1 MKKIATLIFAII
13 LAGIFFPEKAEAADS
28 ATLPFPYTWSSSTS
42 QNDFVGSGTE
52 FDDWQWQSAY
62 SGFRIFS
69 TKNKWPGRYLVSA
82 KPFDFPE
89 GSNGAFTFFYNAS
102 ADVTINLQIE
112 KDGTFVDAS
121 TIDLPGNGK
130 EHVYVTMSF
139 ETSGPARLRIEGI
152 LTGGN
157 GNCYGSLLIDNINV
171 KSFGADLAA
180 VALISPRPG
189 SKIPSGS
196 PLTVEATFENLSS
209 TDVANPVFCYSTGDD
224 ATAVR
229 ETYNGTLKGSEA
241 VNYTFSAPLLA
252 DKAGNTA
259 IKVWVDYS
267 ADIDQSNNE
276 LKSDLIAYSPFSF
289 PYTAEFTGEGYWQ
302 IIDTG
307 ADGYTWSFA
316 TAEAPSGDKSVLGFA
331 AGYGSYDDYAVSPA
345 VVMPAGKSR
354 VSFYY
359 AGISGGTHLS
369 LLTGDTPD
377 PTKMTE
383 VIWEQDVNNNFW
395 ESVGLAIDLPQS
407 GNRYFAFH
415 LTGGSDQVL
424 VSDFRVDNSE
434 DLAVREVR
442 FDQPDGFNLSTST
455 VTIVIA
461 NQGLTAQ
468 TAIDLSYTAGNTAHA
483 SETYQGS
490 IEPGQTIEYTF
501 KKAADI
507 SACGEYSLIGQ
518 IVTAV
523 GDDRLNDARYGKSLN
538 HFENMSVPY
547 INDFDDASKFNR
559 WSFDNTDAKSGWSI
573 RQSTYPYSGTFAYY
587 DDISAYTLRHANTSG
602 GAADDWA
609 FSECIALEKGEY
621 DFSFFFRNEGET
633 PRDFS
638 LSLGDRPE
646 AAAMTLTLMK
656 SEGATMKTP
665 EYTKWLGRIEIP
677 ETGLYY
683 MGFNATGTSGNG
695 STQIDRIEIRPL
707 TGRQELP
714 WECDFADDFG
724 SWEQYNPYQTFITWA
739 NDETDPSV
747 ITLTRPYFEI
757 VPNEHYMTEGFFV
770 SPALTLEKGREVEI
784 SFDYTMSVN
793 NTDVALSLWTGN
805 SNHPD
810 SFVKIRELKKARDF
824 TTFTYRFT
832 PSEADSEFYIALRSN
847 LECSEEDAFS
857 TNVYTYRVKNISA
870 NYTGKDSLGSVTADN
885 GLTIKGCTVTVADGS
900 EIEVY
905 SLDGICIARGD
916 GSVSIDAPS
925 GIYIVRTPMNTRK
938 IVL

>member
-1 MKKIATLIFAII
+1 MKKIATLIFAIT
-13 LAGIFFPEKAEAADS
+13 LAGILFPEKAGAAD
-28 ATLPFPYTWSSSTS
+28 AETLPFPYIWNSSTGM
-42 QNDFVGSGTE
+42 NDFVGSGTTY
-52 FDDWQWQSAY
+52 DDWQWQSAY
-62 SGFRIFS
+62 SAFRIFS

-130 EHVYVTMSF
+130 EHVYVTMPF
-139 ETSGPARLRIEGI
+139 EASGPARLRLEGI

-157 GNCYGSLLIDNINV
+157 GNCYGSLLIEDINI
-171 KSFGADLAA
+171 KSSGADLAA
-180 VALISPRPG
+180 VALLSPRPE
-189 SKIPSGS
+189 SKIPSGT
-196 PLTVEATFENLSS
+196 PLIVEATFENLSS

-224 ATAVR
+224 ATAIR
-229 ETYNGTLKGSEA
+229 ETYNGTLKGGEA

-252 DKAGNTA
+252 DMAGNTA

-267 ADIDQSNNE
+267 ADIDPSNNE
-276 LKSDLIAYSPFSF
+276 LKSDLFAYSPFSF
-289 PYTAEFTGEGYWQ
+289 PYTADFTGEGYWQ

-307 ADGYTWSFA
+307 DDGYTWSFA
-316 TAEAPSGDKSVLGFA
+316 TAEAPSGNKSVLGYA

-345 VVMPAGKSR
+345 VTMPAGKSR

-359 AGISGGTHLS
+359 AGISGGTRLT
-369 LLTGDTPD
+369 LLTGDNPD
-377 PTKMTE
+377 PTRMTE
-383 VIWEQDVNNNFW
+383 VLWEQDVNNDFW
-395 ESVGLAIDLPQS
+395 ESVGFAIDLPQS

-424 VSDFRVDNSE
+424 ISDFRIDDSE

-442 FDQPDGFNLSTST
+442 FDSPDGFNLSAST
-455 VTIVIA
+455 VTIVVA

-468 TAIDLSYTAGNTAHA
+468 SAIELSYTAGNTAHA
-483 SETYQGS
+483 SETYQGT
-490 IEPGQTIEYTF
+490 IEPGQTAEYTF

-523 GDDRLNDARYGKSLN
+523 GNDRLNDARYGKSLN

-547 INDFDDASKFNR
+547 LNDFNDTSKFNR
-559 WSFDNTDAKSGWSI
+559 WSFANSDAKSGWSI
-573 RQSTYPYSGTFAYY
+573 SQSTYPYCGTFAYY
-587 DDISAYTLRHANTSG
+587 DGISAYTLRHVNTSG
-602 GAADDWA
+602 AKSDDWA

-621 DFSFFFRNEGET
+621 DFSFFYRNDGET

-638 LSLGDRPE
+638 LSLGNKPE

-656 SEGATMKTP
+656 SEGATMETP

-677 ETGLYY
+677 ESGLYY
-683 MGFNATGTSGNG
+683 MGFNATGASGKGN
-695 STQIDRIEIRPL
+695 TQIDRIEIRPL
-707 TGRQELP
+707 TDHQQLP
-714 WECDFADDFG
+714 WNADFAKDFA

-747 ITLTRPYFEI
+747 ITLVRPYFEI
-757 VPNEHYMTEGFFV
+757 VPNEHYMTEGFLV

-784 SFDYTMSVN
+784 SIDYTMAVN

-805 SNHPD
+805 RNHPG
-810 SFVKIRELKKARDF
+810 SFVKVCELEKARDF
-824 TTFTYRFT
+824 STFTYRFT
-832 PSEADSEFYIALRSN
+832 PTEADSEFYIALRSN
-847 LECSEEDAFS
+847 LKCSEEDAFS
-857 TNVYTYRVKNISA
+857 TNIYTYRVKNISA
-870 NYTGKDSLGSVTADN
+870 SYTGKDSLGSVTADN
-885 GLTIKGCTVTVADGS
+885 GLTIKGSTVTVADGS